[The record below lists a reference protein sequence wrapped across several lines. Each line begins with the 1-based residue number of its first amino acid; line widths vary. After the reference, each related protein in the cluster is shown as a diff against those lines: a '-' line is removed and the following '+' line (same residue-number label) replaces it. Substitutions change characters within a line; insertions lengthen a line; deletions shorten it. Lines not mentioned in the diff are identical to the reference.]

1 MSIWRLSMEQ
11 FNKKN
16 VTIVKMN
23 GYLRVYYRFQ
33 NGESR
38 LIADY
43 SGGTQRE
50 IIKDVEYS
58 LREELSCR

>member
-1 MSIWRLSMEQ
+1 MEQ
-11 FNKKN
+11 FNKKS
-16 VTIVKMN
+16 VKIIKMN
-23 GYLRVYYRFQ
+23 GYLRAYYQFQ

-50 IIKDVEYS
+50 IIQDVEYS

>member
-1 MSIWRLSMEQ
+1 MEQ
-11 FNKKN
+11 FNKKS

-23 GYLRVYYRFQ
+23 GYIRVYYRFQ
-33 NGESR
+33 NGERR

>member
-1 MSIWRLSMEQ
+1 MEEFQ
-11 FNKKN
+11 KKN
-16 VTIVKMN
+16 VIIVKMN
-23 GYLRVYYRFQ
+23 GYLRAYYRFQ
-33 NGESR
+33 NGEKR

-43 SGGTQRE
+43 TGGTQRE

>member
-1 MSIWRLSMEQ
+1 MEQ

-16 VTIVKMN
+16 VTIVKMD
-23 GYLRVYYRFQ
+23 GYLRVYYHFQ
-33 NGESR
+33 NGERR
-38 LIADY
+38 LISDY
-43 SGGTQRE
+43 SGGSQRE